1 MVKLGHNVTTV
12 TGNTGTP
19 DPLGNGITG
28 GFKSLTNTYKRI
40 YPNKV
45 VQVAAIQINTMV
57 LTDMKYML
65 D

>member
-1 MVKLGHNVTTV
+1 MASQEALKVSQIHINVYT
-12 TGNTGTP
+12 
-19 DPLGNGITG
+19 I
-28 GFKSLTNTYKRI
+28 
-40 YPNKV
+40 NKV